1 MFVKPSE
8 AGNLVPPLYLAV
20 PLRFD
25 PPPPL
30 ELPPPQPAIAA
41 AAIRKNARPAYA
53 YCFRLVAGF
62 AASTRLSIAKTAA
75 TQARKANGVLR
86 GRISMI
92 PGGSE
97 EIAVVRV
104 AVQEAPALFV
114 AFGVCAFGKSF
125 NALPPSSR
133 LIVPVGQTKFTA
145 PVFRFWQGVVFAFST
160 STRRV

>member
-53 YCFRLVAGF
+53 YCFRLAASF
-62 AASTRLSIAKTAA
+62 APSTRLSIANTAA
-75 TQARKANGVLR
+75 THARKANDVLR
-86 GRISMI
+86 GRIPMI
-92 PGGSE
+92 TERSQ
-97 EIAVVRV
+97 EIAPFTI
-104 AVQEAPALFV
+104 AVHCAP
-114 AFGVCAFGKSF
+114 
-125 NALPPSSR
+125 
-133 LIVPVGQTKFTA
+133 
-145 PVFRFWQGVVFAFST
+145 
-160 STRRV
+160 